1 MSYILYYKIFYRSLS
16 HHLLTGGGGLRG
28 GIDGALELESDKYM

>member
-1 MSYILYYKIFYRSLS
+1 MLYYKIFSHSLLYY
-16 HHLLTGGGGLRG
+16 LLTGGGGLRG